1 MALLALFV
9 ISVLA
14 VGGFA
19 IWFSPKS
26 NTVNQLILS
35 FSGAYLFGYIFMHI
49 LPESFGH
56 GHMNMGVFVL
66 VGFLL
71 QLLLD
76 FISKGIEHGHAH
88 HNDAKFPVAIFIGLC
103 IHSLIEGM
111 PLVDHSEV
119 HQHFHSNAFGIG
131 ILVHKIPITI
141 VLAGLLKSYYSKAK
155 SFVLITV
162 FALTV
167 PLGTFFSSQLA
178 HLFHDI
184 LTYHQIILALLVGV
198 LLHVSTTILY
208 ESDKGHK
215 FNLNKVISILLG
227 FGIAYALSG
236 IH

>member
-9 ISVLA
+9 VSVIA
-14 VGGFA
+14 VGGFT
-19 IWFSPKS
+19 IWFSPKN
-26 NTVNQLILS
+26 NTINQLILS

-49 LPESFGH
+49 LPESFAH

-66 VGFLL
+66 IGFLL
-71 QLLLD
+71 QLMLD
-76 FISKGIEHGHAH
+76 FISRGIEHGHAH
-88 HNDAKFPVAIFIGLC
+88 HNGVKFPVAIFIGLC
-103 IHSLIEGM
+103 IHSFIEGM
-111 PLVDHSEV
+111 PLVDHSDV

-131 ILVHKIPITI
+131 ILIHKIPITI
-141 VLAGLLKSYYSKAK
+141 VLAGLLKAYYSKTK
-155 SFVLITV
+155 SLALIIL

-167 PLGTFFSSQLA
+167 PFGTLLSSQLA
-178 HLFHDI
+178 SLFQDI

-208 ESDKGHK
+208 EADKSHH

-227 FGIAYALSG
+227 FGIAYALSD